1 MYCYHH
7 RSSEVV
13 EVKEGHEDCPHE
25 TVEEKALCDHGPL
38 VRKLCLH
45 THTEPVRADDRL
57 GTGPIVADYCECCG
71 MIMRRADWR

>member
-25 TVEEKALCDHGPL
+25 TVEEKALVMEGPIIQR
-38 VRKLCLH
+38 VCLH
-45 THTEPVRADDRL
+45 THTEEVRADDKL
-57 GTGPIVADYCECCG
+57 GTGPIVAD
-71 MIMRRADWR
+71 